1 MHIRQLVDQYLPYA
15 QKQMGYNK
23 QPKIKYLED
32 EQNASDPL
40 GKTAFYNPNTF
51 EVSVYI
57 TSRHPK
63 DILRSVSHELVHHA
77 QNCRGDLSPDKVGE
91 MGEGYAQNNKHL
103 RNMEREAFELGNMY
117 FRDWCD
123 THKGKLMME
132 KIDKQEQ
139 PLNEWLNDER
149 FNLLMNK
156 FGILSEAKKKEMR
169 QSKIDVDGD
178 GKVTKKDKLPSYV
191 SDEEASANKS
201 KSKAKK
207 GKIPPQFEKNVKS
220 KQDKSKKDLEE
231 KKMTQAEKEEE
242 EKLSKKMGK
251 AKVKSKMQKEYGK
264 KEGEKMYHKV
274 KRARAME
281 NA

>member
-23 QPKIKYLED
+23 QPKINYLED
-32 EQNASDPL
+32 EQNASNPL
-40 GKTAFYNPNTF
+40 GKTAFYNPSTF

-132 KIDKQEQ
+132 KVEKEKQ

-149 FNLLMNK
+149 FGLLMTR
-156 FGILSEAKKKEMR
+156 F
-169 QSKIDVDGD
+169 KI
-178 GKVTKKDKLPSYV
+178 V
-191 SDEEASANKS
+191 S
-201 KSKAKK
+201 
-207 GKIPPQFEKNVKS
+207 PQV
-220 KQDKSKKDLEE
+220 LGEE
-231 KKMTQAEKEEE
+231 KK
-242 EKLSKKMGK
+242 KKPI
-251 AKVKSKMQKEYGK
+251 
-264 KEGEKMYHKV
+264 
-274 KRARAME
+274 
-281 NA
+281 

>member
-23 QPKIKYLED
+23 QPKINYLED
-32 EQNASDPL
+32 EQNASNPL
-40 GKTAFYNPNTF
+40 GKTAFYNPSTF

-132 KIDKQEQ
+132 KVEKEKQ

-149 FNLLMNK
+149 FGLLMTRFK
-156 FGILSEAKKKEMR
+156 IVSPQVLGEEKKK
-169 QSKIDVDGD
+169 KPDADGD
-178 GKVTKKDKLPSYV
+178 GVPDYADKEPKDPKVGAKETKP
-191 SDEEASANKS
+191 
-201 KSKAKK
+201 KAKK
-207 GKIPPQFEKNVKS
+207 GKVPPQLQKYVKS
-220 KQDKSKKDLEE
+220 KQDKSNKDLEE
-231 KKMTQAEKEEE
+231 KKMTKAEKKEE
-242 EKLSKKMGK
+242 EKLGKEMGK
-251 AKVKSKMQKEYGK
+251 AKVKSKMQKQYGK
-264 KEGEKMYHKV
+264 EKGEQVYYAT
-274 KRARAME
+274 KRKKAME

>member
-23 QPKIKYLED
+23 QPKINYLED
-32 EQNASDPL
+32 EQNASNPL
-40 GKTAFYNPNTF
+40 GKTAFYNPSTF

-77 QNCRGDLSPDKVGE
+77 QNCRGDLSPDKLGE

-132 KIDKQEQ
+132 KVEKEKQ

-149 FNLLMNK
+149 FGLLMTK
-156 FGILSEAKKKEMR
+156 FKIVSPQVLGEEKKK
-169 QSKIDVDGD
+169 KPDADGD
-178 GKVTKKDKLPSYV
+178 GVPDYADKEPKDPKVGAKETKP
-191 SDEEASANKS
+191 
-201 KSKAKK
+201 KAKK
-207 GKIPPQFEKNVKS
+207 GKVPPQLQKYVKS

-231 KKMTQAEKEEE
+231 KKMSKAEKKEE
-242 EKLSKKMGK
+242 EKLGKEMGK
-251 AKVKSKMQKEYGK
+251 AKVKSKMQKQYGK
-264 KEGEKMYHKV
+264 EKGEQIYYAT
-274 KRARAME
+274 KRKKAME

>member
-23 QPKIKYLED
+23 QPKINYLED
-32 EQNASDPL
+32 EQNASNPL
-40 GKTAFYNPNTF
+40 GKTAFYNPSTF

-103 RNMEREAFELGNMY
+103 RSMEREAFELGNMY

-132 KIDKQEQ
+132 KVEKEKQ

-149 FNLLMNK
+149 FGLLMTRFK
-156 FGILSEAKKKEMR
+156 IVSPQVLGEEKKK
-169 QSKIDVDGD
+169 KPDADGD
-178 GKVTKKDKLPSYV
+178 GVPDYADKEPKDPKVGAKETKP
-191 SDEEASANKS
+191 
-201 KSKAKK
+201 KAKK
-207 GKIPPQFEKNVKS
+207 GKVPPQLQKYVKS

-231 KKMTQAEKEEE
+231 KKMTKAEKKEE
-242 EKLSKKMGK
+242 EKLGKEMGK
-251 AKVKSKMQKEYGK
+251 AKVKSKMQKQYGK
-264 KEGEKMYHKV
+264 EKGEEIYYKT
-274 KRARAME
+274 KRKKAME

>member
-23 QPKIKYLED
+23 QPKINYLED
-32 EQNASDPL
+32 EQNASNPL
-40 GKTAFYNPNTF
+40 GKTAFYNPSTF

-132 KIDKQEQ
+132 KVEKEKQ

-149 FNLLMNK
+149 FGLLMTRFK
-156 FGILSEAKKKEMR
+156 IVSPQVLGEEKKK
-169 QSKIDVDGD
+169 KPDADGD
-178 GKVTKKDKLPSYV
+178 GVPDYADKEPKDPKVGAKETKT
-191 SDEEASANKS
+191 
-201 KSKAKK
+201 KAKK
-207 GKIPPQFEKNVKS
+207 GKVPPQLQKYVKS

-231 KKMTQAEKEEE
+231 KKMTKAEKKEE
-242 EKLSKKMGK
+242 EKLGKEMGK
-251 AKVKSKMQKEYGK
+251 AKVKSKMQKQYGK
-264 KEGEKMYHKV
+264 EKGEQVYYAT
-274 KRARAME
+274 KRKKAME

>member
-23 QPKIKYLED
+23 QPKINYLED
-32 EQNASDPL
+32 EQNASNPL
-40 GKTAFYNPNTF
+40 GKTAFYNPSTF

-132 KIDKQEQ
+132 KVEKEKQ

-149 FNLLMNK
+149 FGLLMTRFK
-156 FGILSEAKKKEMR
+156 IVSPQVLGEEKKK
-169 QSKIDVDGD
+169 KPDADGD
-178 GKVTKKDKLPSYV
+178 GVPDYADKEPKDPKVGAKETKP
-191 SDEEASANKS
+191 
-201 KSKAKK
+201 KAKK
-207 GKIPPQFEKNVKS
+207 GKVPPQLQKYVKS

-231 KKMTQAEKEEE
+231 KKMSKAEKKEE
-242 EKLSKKMGK
+242 EKLGKEMGK
-251 AKVKSKMQKEYGK
+251 AKVKSKMQKQYGK
-264 KEGEKMYHKV
+264 EKGEQVYYAT
-274 KRARAME
+274 KRKKAME

>member
-23 QPKIKYLED
+23 QPKINYLED
-32 EQNASDPL
+32 EQNASNPL
-40 GKTAFYNPNTF
+40 GKTAFYNPSTF

-132 KIDKQEQ
+132 KVEKEKQ

-149 FNLLMNK
+149 FGLLMTRFK
-156 FGILSEAKKKEMR
+156 IVSPQVLGEERKKKP
-169 QSKIDVDGD
+169 DADGD
-178 GKVTKKDKLPSYV
+178 GVPDYADKEPKDPKVGAKETKP
-191 SDEEASANKS
+191 
-201 KSKAKK
+201 KAKK
-207 GKIPPQFEKNVKS
+207 GKVPPQLQKYVKS

-231 KKMTQAEKEEE
+231 KKMTKAEKKEE
-242 EKLSKKMGK
+242 EKLGKEMGK
-251 AKVKSKMQKEYGK
+251 AKVKSKMQKQYGK
-264 KEGEKMYHKV
+264 EKGEQVYYAT
-274 KRARAME
+274 KRKKAME